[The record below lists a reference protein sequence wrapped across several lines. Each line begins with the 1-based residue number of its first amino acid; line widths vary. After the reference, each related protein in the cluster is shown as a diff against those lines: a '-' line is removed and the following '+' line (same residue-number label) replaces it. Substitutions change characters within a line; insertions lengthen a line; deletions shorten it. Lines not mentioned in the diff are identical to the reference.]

1 MAQIYASLVQTYVR
15 SIVAVA
21 GVFPV
26 DPDWMNN
33 AIPVPTD
40 ADYPTEQY
48 PLWFTTAK
56 GQMPTSVAQYV
67 AVHFKYFDA
76 AGAQVYGGTANIQGF
91 YFSDP
96 ATSGL
101 PSTARAVWSDG
112 GSFVNAQSNQ
122 PYVFT
127 TLPDVRMGVRMS
139 NFAAF
144 GGATQ
149 LAISVTRMCP
159 L

>member
-21 GVFPV
+21 GVFPP
-26 DPDWMNN
+26 DPDWANN
-33 AIPVPTD
+33 ATPVPTD

-56 GQMPTSVAQYV
+56 GQMPVSVSQYI
-67 AVHFKYFDA
+67 AVHFKYFNGND
-76 AGAQVYGGTANIQGF
+76 QVYGGTANIQGF
-91 YFSDP
+91 FFSNP
-96 ATSGL
+96 MTSGL
-101 PSTARAVWSDG
+101 PNTARAVWSDG
-112 GSFVNAQSNQ
+112 GTFLNAQSNQ
-122 PYVFT
+122 PYVFNT
-127 TLPDVRMGVRMS
+127 PPDVRMGVRFT

-144 GGATQ
+144 GAATT

>member
-15 SIVAVA
+15 SLIAAA

-26 DPDWMNN
+26 DPDWSNN
-33 AIPVPTD
+33 AVAVPTD
-40 ADYPTEQY
+40 ANYPTEQY

-56 GQMPTSVAQYV
+56 GQMPSSVAQYI
-67 AVHFKYFDA
+67 AVYFKYFDA

-91 YFSDP
+91 FFSDP
-96 ATSGL
+96 ATSGR
-101 PSTARAVWSDG
+101 SNVRAGWSDG
-112 GSFVNAQSNQ
+112 GTRANAQSNE

-127 TLPDVRMGVRMS
+127 TPPDVRMGVRMS

-144 GGATQ
+144 GAATT